1 MIDLLKTIPGLK
13 TPELLKPLFNNQTSQ
28 NTQANQGSGLLG
40 LGGYQPPAQGQNL
53 INKLQ
58 GQNQGTNQLAPIAP
72 LNQQTQVQP
81 EPEPEARPEPLRI
94 PNASSFSGP
103 PGWLDSLVR
112 STATGP
118 NGLNYWW
125 NQNKANQNR
134 LKNELGMWGHYYGDS
149 SRNSKAIANLG
160 TNAQKALNDQTS
172 QHNSWWGNARNAF
185 GQYQDSIDQMAGA
198 PALYDQWVDQAG
210 KAYLNRQDPFLDTLR
225 NPLNRMSASGAFDS
239 SLTRDV
245 TTDLA
250 RQRAKGF
257 QEHQEQLNTQALGL
271 KAQNLAQV
279 ADARGNAA
287 QLGGLMADQ
296 ALSGRNDIWNQFLQ
310 AKQNQAQLG
319 QNFADQAWAA
329 RLGYYNALN
338 QNSLN
343 SLNWL
348 GNLGNLAR
356 FNKSNTPQ
364 LNILP
369 YL

>member
-1 MIDLLKTIPGLK
+1 MIDLLKTIPGLE
-13 TPELLKPLFNNQTSQ
+13 TPDLLKPLFNNQTSQ
-28 NTQANQGSGLLG
+28 NIQANQGSGLLG

-53 INKLQ
+53 INTLQ
-58 GQNQGTNQLAPIAP
+58 GQNQGANQLAPVAP

-81 EPEPEARPEPLRI
+81 EPKPEPIRI

-118 NGLNYWW
+118 NGMDYWW
-125 NQNKANQNR
+125 NQNQKDYQ
-134 LKNELGMWGHYYGDS
+134 
-149 SRNSKAIANLG
+149 NSKQDLNKRWYQNYGSDSRAGKWLSDLRTSSG
-160 TNAQKALNDQTS
+160 QALNDQKA
-172 QHNSWWGNARNAF
+172 QHDKWWGDAQNAY
-185 GQYQDSIDQMAGA
+185 GQYQSAIDQMAGA

-210 KAYLNRQDPFLDTLR
+210 KAYLNRQDPFEDTLR

-257 QEHQEQLNTQALGL
+257 QEHQEQLNTQALEL
-271 KAQNLAQV
+271 KAQNLAQM

-296 ALSGRNDIWNQFLQ
+296 ALSGRNDIWNQLLQ
-310 AKQNQAQLG
+310 SRQNEAQLAA
-319 QNFADQAWAA
+319 NLADQAWAS
-329 RLGYYNALN
+329 RLGYYNSLN
-338 QNSLN
+338 QNDLN

-356 FNKSNTPQ
+356 YNTSNTPQ